1 VPGVTTYRPGGTR
14 LVGYGAA
21 VVILVVALAIGAALP
36 ENVVFTGSQITTLVL
51 IYLAIVAVAH
61 GMGRS
66 YVRVSDAGLEIRNG
80 YRDHVIPWAQIRGI
94 SMRPGAPWPTLIHG
108 DDERTILFAL
118 QGTDGPRTRK
128 AVDELAR
135 RIP

>member
-14 LVGYGAA
+14 VVAYAVL
-21 VVILVVALAIGAALP
+21 VVILIVAFAIGLALP
-36 ENVVFTGSQITTLVL
+36 QNIVFTPEQIGTLVA
-51 IYLAIVAVAH
+51 IYLAVVVAMH
-61 GMGRS
+61 GIGRS
-66 YVRVSDAGLEIRNG
+66 YVKASDDGLEILNG
-80 YRDHVIPWAQIRGI
+80 YRQHVIAWGQIRGI

-108 DDERTILFAL
+108 DDERTVLFAL

-128 AVDELAR
+128 AIDELVR

>member
-1 VPGVTTYRPGGTR
+1 MPGVTTYRPGGTR

-21 VVILVVALAIGAALP
+21 VVILVVALAIGVALP

-80 YRDHVIPWAQIRGI
+80 YRDHVIPWTQIRGI

-128 AVDELAR
+128 AVDELVR

>member
-1 VPGVTTYRPGGTR
+1 MTTYRPGGTR

-21 VVILVVALAIGAALP
+21 VVILVVALAIGVALP

-128 AVDELAR
+128 AVDELVR

>member
-1 VPGVTTYRPGGTR
+1 MPGVTTYRPGGTR

-21 VVILVVALAIGAALP
+21 VVILVVALAIGVALP

-51 IYLAIVAVAH
+51 IYLTIVAVAH

-128 AVDELAR
+128 AVDELVR